1 VTGELI
7 SESGKRKADLGGSGS
22 HFIPHSAFR
31 VPGSKGFT
39 LLELMIVI
47 TIIIILAAVALPQ
60 FQKTIVH
67 ARETVLRDDL
77 FQMRKMIDQYGADK
91 GKLPQSLD
99 ELVAE
104 HYLREI
110 PVDPITN
117 ERDWDAVPGEDPSS
131 PDGGSG
137 IVDVHSKSTDIGSDG
152 RPYSEW

>member
-1 VTGELI
+1 MRFRI
-7 SESGKRKADLGGSGS
+7 SDSDSRRGD
-22 HFIPHSAFR
+22 FPFNPHSAISNHQ
-31 VPGSKGFT
+31 SKGFT

-67 ARETVLRDDL
+67 AREAVLRDDL
-77 FQMRKMIDQYGADK
+77 FQMRKMLEQYGADK

-110 PVDPITN
+110 PEDPITQ
-117 ERDWDAVPGEDPSS
+117 EKDWDAVVGEDPNSA
-131 PDGGSG
+131 DGGSG
-137 IVDVHSKSTDIGSDG
+137 IVDVHSKSTDVGSDG